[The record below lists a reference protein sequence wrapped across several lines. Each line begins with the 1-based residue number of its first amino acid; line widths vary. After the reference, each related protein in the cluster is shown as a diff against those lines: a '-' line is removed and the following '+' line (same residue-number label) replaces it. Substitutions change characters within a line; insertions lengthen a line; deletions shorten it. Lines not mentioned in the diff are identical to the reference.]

1 MKVKIKVSIKRKIII
16 KIKET
21 ISKIILYFLY
31 KGFQI
36 LYKYDENLKYE
47 INNLEDNFSIK
58 LQLKNKGYSLIL
70 VKTSSS
76 IKRVKSLSNP
86 DIVICFKSV
95 DSAFNVLIGR
105 IGISTAYARH
115 SFTLKGDISTAISIV
130 RCINIIEAYLFPKF
144 ITKNILKE
152 IPKKNLSIISTY
164 IHVLIN
170 N

>member
-70 VKTSSS
+70 VKTSSA